1 MLSLLHSS
9 PFLITSYFLICW
21 FQNSKINPVMANFCT
36 FIAFLVWLIKWNHL
50 LEKSSAKT
58 LKSVKKFS
66 KKQSSELV
74 PVKSKKRPFS
84 MTSIRTMKASIICWL
99 GPLEWLEFRQMN
111 SLKQKIESS
120 VVVDI
125 FTDK

>member
-1 MLSLLHSS
+1 M
-9 PFLITSYFLICW
+9 
-21 FQNSKINPVMANFCT
+21 
-36 FIAFLVWLIKWNHL
+36 
-50 LEKSSAKT
+50 
-58 LKSVKKFS
+58 KSVKKFS

-125 FTDK
+125 DKQIINNNPRKLGRGGVVLEEPLLVTRLKKDLRLRKLLRH